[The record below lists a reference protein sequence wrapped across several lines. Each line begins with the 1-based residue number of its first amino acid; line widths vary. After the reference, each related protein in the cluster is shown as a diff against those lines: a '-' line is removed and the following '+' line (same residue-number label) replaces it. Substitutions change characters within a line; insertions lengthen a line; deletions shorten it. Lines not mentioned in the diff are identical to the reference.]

1 MCNDRNDE
9 NPDLSTYVTRNIK
22 VCTPL
27 VSSPMDTVTESPMA
41 IQMALQ
47 GGLGVIHYNMPVD
60 QQADNVRRV
69 KKYKNGFI
77 MDPVCLSPKN
87 TVGDVQRIKASE
99 GFSGIPITENG
110 EMCEKLIGIVTSRDI
125 DFVNDP
131 SVLLETVM
139 SKDVVTTTEP
149 VTLTEAN
156 NILKK
161 ARKGKLPVINSKGE
175 LVALI
180 SRSDLVK
187 HRDNPNASKDA
198 NKQLLCAAAI
208 GTRPEDK
215 TRCKALV
222 EAGADIIVIDSSQ
235 GDSMY
240 QHDMIKHI
248 KKNYPNV
255 DVVGGNVVTARQAL
269 NLIKSGVDGL
279 RVGMGVGSICT
290 TQEVCAVGRAQ
301 ASAVYKTAKLSRKFG
316 VPIWADGGISST
328 GHIIKALSIGAGVVM
343 MGSMLAGTEETPG
356 DYFFQNGIRLK
367 RYRGMGSIEAMSKG
381 SDKRYF
387 ASGSKVKV
395 AQGVSGSVADKGSLQ
410 AYLPYLVASIQSGL
424 ADLGFDSLESMRE
437 HLASGCLHFELRSA
451 AAQKEAGV
459 HSLHSVEPTSFVE
472 LN

>member
-1 MCNDRNDE
+1 
-9 NPDLSTYVTRNIK
+9 
-22 VCTPL
+22 
-27 VSSPMDTVTESPMA
+27 MA

-47 GGLGVIHYNMPVD
+47 GGMGVIHYNMPVD

-77 MDPVCLSPKN
+77 MDPVCLSAKH
-87 TVGDVQRIKASE
+87 TVGDVQRIKDSE

-110 EMCEKLIGIVTSRDI
+110 GMCEKLIGIVTSRDV
-125 DFVNDP
+125 DFVSDP
-131 SVLLETVM
+131 SVLLEAVMTKDVM
-139 SKDVVTTTEP
+139 SAKEP

-156 NILKK
+156 EILKK
-161 ARKGKLPVINSKGE
+161 ARKGKLPVLNNKGE

-187 HRDNPNASKDA
+187 HRDHPKASKDA

-215 TRCKALV
+215 IRCKALV
-222 EAGADIIVIDSSQ
+222 EAGADVIVIDSSQ

-240 QHDMIKHI
+240 QHEMIKHI
-248 KKNYPNV
+248 KQNYPKI
-255 DVVGGNVVTARQAL
+255 DVVGGNVVTARQVL

-301 ASAVYKTAKLSRKFG
+301 ASAVYRTAKIARKFG
-316 VPIWADGGISST
+316 VPIWADGGIAST

-410 AYLPYLVASIQSGL
+410 EYMPYLIASIQGGL
-424 ADLGFDSLESMRE
+424 YDLGISSLETMRE
-437 HLASGCLHFELRSA
+437 HLASGGLHFELRSS

-459 HSLHSVEPTSFVE
+459 HSLHSVESA
-472 LN
+472 